1 MFQIRLVFSACN
13 NHNAYNLLL
22 FYREIEIWVEQING
36 YDKSK
41 VQKIQMSK
49 FWVIFIHCVKS
60 PKIFCV
66 RSANGKERKERKC
79 FSAKVVY
86 YLLCKLLDSD
96 LEKENTKKDF
106 FAFRYFSTTF
116 QIAFFSC
123 NILHALHMQSARLKS
138 FYTLTLLIHQIRH
151 LTVKA

>member
-1 MFQIRLVFSACN
+1 
-13 NHNAYNLLL
+13 
-22 FYREIEIWVEQING
+22 
-36 YDKSK
+36 
-41 VQKIQMSK
+41 MSK

-138 FYTLTLLIHQIRH
+138 FHNLTLLIHQIRWNGESIIGKYAKLLFVFMEATDCDTVFENH
-151 LTVKA
+151 PKCRIWNFGIFRQFLTY